1 MANTIQHKR
10 SSTASDVP
18 TSGQLSLGEIA
29 INTYDGKVFIKKNDG
44 SDSIVEVGASGGST
58 STPYEQSF
66 VATANQTNFTLSN
79 TPQAAWVWVN
89 GAAQDASEWS
99 ISGDD
104 IVLTTDSTVNDLIE
118 IYYLTGTT
126 VSGIIASSV
135 SYNGS
140 TNLVATDVE
149 AALDELDTEKAPLAS
164 PAFTGTPT
172 SPTPSA
178 ADDSTKIAT
187 TAYVDFAVLGASGG
201 FASGTLMLFQQTAAP
216 TGWTKETT
224 HNNKALRVVSGT
236 VSSGGSVDFDVAFAS
251 QSVAGTVNNT
261 TLTISQMPAHT
272 HSYNTVAGSATAI
285 SGGKGS
291 DIQSATTGSKG
302 GGGSHNHTF
311 TGTAINLDV
320 KYVDLIIA
328 SKD

>member
-1 MANTIQHKR
+1 EVDDDLALKAN
-10 SSTASDVP
+10 
-18 TSGQLSLGEIA
+18 
-29 INTYDGKVFIKKNDG
+29 
-44 SDSIVEVGASGGST
+44 
-58 STPYEQSF
+58 
-66 VATANQTNFTLSN
+66 
-79 TPQAAWVWVN
+79 
-89 GAAQDASEWS
+89 
-99 ISGDD
+99 
-104 IVLTTDSTVNDLIE
+104 
-118 IYYLTGTT
+118 
-126 VSGIIASSV
+126 
-135 SYNGS
+135 
-140 TNLVATDVE
+140 
-149 AALDELDTEKAPLAS
+149 LAS
-164 PAFTGTPT
+164 PTFTGTPLA
-172 SPTPSA
+172 PTPATGDS
-178 ADDSTKIAT
+178 STKIAT

-272 HSYNTVAGSATAI
+272 HSYNTVAGSSTAI